1 MTRRLKFFLV
11 LATSVPLLA
20 AAALA
25 FQAAAIPASQLMNP
39 EDLVQIL
46 QSKSEKPLMFQVG
59 SHVLFA
65 QAHIPGSEYIGSA
78 STQTGLDQLRKRV
91 ASLPHSRF
99 ILLYCGCCPWSHCPN
114 VQPAADALRA
124 LGFSNVKVLYMANNF
139 GADWV
144 SKGYPVAKGE

>member
-1 MTRRLKFFLV
+1 MTRRLKFLLV

-25 FQAAAIPASQLMNP
+25 LQASSIPTSQLINP

-65 QAHIPGSEYIGSA
+65 QAHIPGSEYRPRPA
-78 STQTGLDQLRKRV
+78 PQAR
-91 ASLPHSRF
+91 SL
-99 ILLYCGCCPWSHCPN
+99 
-114 VQPAADALRA
+114 AAA
-124 LGFSNVKVLYMANNF
+124 
-139 GADWV
+139 
-144 SKGYPVAKGE
+144 